1 MSIEYYIRQN
11 PYLHKPCTRGSAF
24 NRTFQDYN
32 RSLVEITQVSHETS
46 VTGEVVIASY
56 IASRIG
62 PTSGMGGVTPHI
74 RTSKVL
80 A

>member
-1 MSIEYYIRQN
+1 MQN
-11 PYLHKPCTRGSAF
+11 QYKYKPCTRGSAF
-24 NRTFQDYN
+24 SRTFQDCN
-32 RSLVEITQVSHETS
+32 RSLIGTTQVSHETS

-56 IASRIG
+56 IASRSG
-62 PTSGMGGVTPHI
+62 PTSDTGGVTPHI